1 MIISPSELPIEVY
14 HGSGGTP
21 RWWSKTSLR
30 NFQSMG
36 PAWTKLAYI
45 DKTLTQEAPG
55 GALQG
60 LALDCL
66 LTEGPESFVN
76 RFAVKPQGL
85 SLATKEG
92 KQWKIEHEGQEILSH
107 DDALILADASAAVR
121 KCCMWPGIEK
131 SLAQHTIRRDQ
142 PALGIGLQARPDWL
156 NVNSGMVLDLKKTRD
171 LSRFGT
177 QSIDLGYHLQAALA
191 GWCAAGDGVCIEH
204 SYLVAVEWERGARCR
219 VYEIPQ
225 EILAHADREMRK
237 IAAEVA
243 ERIATNN
250 WTDKQEAPEM
260 LPIPA
265 WVERKMGAE

>member
-1 MIISPSELPIEVY
+1 MILSPSELSIETY
-14 HGSGGTP
+14 HAGPP

-45 DKTLTQEAPG
+45 DKSITQEMPG

-60 LALDCL
+60 MALDCL
-66 LTEGPESFVN
+66 LTDGHESFV
-76 RFAVKPQGL
+76 RQFAVKPEGL

-92 KQWKIEHEGQEILSH
+92 KSWKLEHEGKHILSH
-107 DDALILADASAAVR
+107 DDSLILADAAKAVR
-121 KCCMWPGIEK
+121 SCCMWKDIEK
-131 SLAQHTIRRDQ
+131 SKAQHTIRRDQ
-142 PALGIGLQARPDWL
+142 RKLGIGLQARPDWIDTYRGT
-156 NVNSGMVLDLKKTRD
+156 VYDLKKTRD

-177 QSIDLGYHLQAALA
+177 QAIDLGYHLQAALA
-191 GWCAAGDGVCIEH
+191 GWCAAGDGICIEK

-219 VYEIPQ
+219 VYEIPH

-237 IAAEVA
+237 LAAELA

-250 WTDKQEAPEM
+250 WTDNQEAPEM
-260 LPIPA
+260 LQIPA
-265 WVERKMGAE
+265 WVERRMQSE